1 MGAFDPGT
9 QRRTRNVSS
18 ARILPAAEVLPHC
31 APGGLPGL
39 ADQLTAL
46 AEKLAKKQKTEA
58 IVQTLREDAER
69 LRSGAAPGAADR
81 YLAAIYPTVTAGVHY
96 LPPDTVVFLSES
108 GRVDER
114 VKNTVLQQKQD
125 VEALLS
131 AGVLAGEYAHP

>member
-1 MGAFDPGT
+1 M
-9 QRRTRNVSS
+9 
-18 ARILPAAEVLPHC
+18 
-31 APGGLPGL
+31 
-39 ADQLTAL
+39 
-46 AEKLAKKQKTEA
+46 
-58 IVQTLREDAER
+58 REDAER

-96 LPPDTVVFLSES
+96 LPPDAVVFLSES

-131 AGVLAGEYAHP
+131 LSLIHI